1 MGANGNTLADL
12 SARRSNHFN
21 LIRMLAAIAVLISHS
36 YPLALGPPAVNPLT
50 DLIGFS
56 LGELAVVTFF
66 GVSGFFIS
74 MSRDRAGGS
83 LDYFCARFLRIYP
96 GLTVVLLLTTFLLGA
111 ICTTL
116 TLNEYLS
123 DRETYRYVSGNLS
136 LFGMRFSLPGVFT
149 DNPLPGINGSL
160 WTLFYE
166 VLLYVLVGALGA
178 IHLFTGRR
186 FVGFLVAYGCLYVTF
201 KLAALHIP
209 SFAELSRVQAF
220 FASSFPFVIG
230 MLFYRY
236 RQTIKLRLWCLV
248 PLLGLATWSWHG
260 DYFFECLV
268 MAWVYLIFVLGFA
281 NNPWLDSYN
290 QLGDYSYGVY
300 IYAFP
305 IQELLAHIQKG
316 IGPLGMIAEALP
328 IVLITAVL
336 SWHLIEKPSMSLRRN
351 FALQLGL
358 YIAALKG
365 IWSKQEP
372 SK

>member
-1 MGANGNTLADL
+1 MGAKMTTLGELAT
-12 SARRSNHFN
+12 RRSNNFN

-36 YPLALGPPAVNPLT
+36 YPLALGPPAVDPLT

-74 MSRDRAGGS
+74 MSRDRAAGS

-111 ICTTL
+111 IFTTL
-116 TLNEYLS
+116 ALNEYLS
-123 DRETYRYVSGNLS
+123 DRETYRYVTGNLS
-136 LFGMRFSLPGVFT
+136 LFGMRFSLPGVFA

-166 VLLYVLVGALGA
+166 VMLYILVGALGA
-178 IHLFTGRR
+178 MHLFTGRR
-186 FVGFLVAYGCLYVTF
+186 FLWFLLAYGFMYATF
-201 KLAALHIP
+201 KVTALYIP
-209 SFAELSRVQAF
+209 SVAELNRVHAF
-220 FASSFPFVIG
+220 FASSLPFVIG

-236 RQTIKLRLWCLV
+236 RELIQLRLWFLL
-248 PLLGLATWSWHG
+248 PLLALAVWSYHG
-260 DYFFECLV
+260 TYFFECLV
-268 MAWVYLIFVLGFA
+268 TSWVYLIFFLGFA
-281 NNPWLDSYN
+281 SSPWLERYN

-305 IQELLAHIQKG
+305 VQEMLAHLQKG
-316 IGPLGMIAEALP
+316 IGPLGMIAEAFPL
-328 IVLITAVL
+328 VLIAAVL
-336 SWHLIEKPSMSLRRN
+336 SWHLIEKPSMSVRHNVAIQLR
-351 FALQLGL
+351 L
-358 YIAALKG
+358 YLAALKG
-365 IWSKQEP
+365 FWSKREP